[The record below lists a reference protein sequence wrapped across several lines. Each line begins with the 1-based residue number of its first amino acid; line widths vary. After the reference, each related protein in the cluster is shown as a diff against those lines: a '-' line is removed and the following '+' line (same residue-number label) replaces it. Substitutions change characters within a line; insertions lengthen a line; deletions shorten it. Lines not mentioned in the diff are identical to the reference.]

1 MNAGVT
7 TSPAAA
13 ALPAWRDPA
22 AWAKTADI
30 LAVLIALS
38 LPWSTS
44 LVGIFG
50 VAWVITVV
58 PTLDS
63 RMFVVSLKRPISVL
77 PIALFGL
84 ALLGT
89 LWSDAPWGARLYAVG
104 PSAKLLVLPVMFYHY
119 ERSARGIW
127 VFAAFLVSCALLMA
141 MSWIVALDPA
151 LALKSGASYGV
162 PVKNYIDQ
170 SQEFALCA
178 VALAYPVITL
188 LRTKRILLAVLLMA
202 LSLSFIANMMFVVV
216 SRTAMVTMPIMLAVF
231 ALLHLKWRSVV
242 AIMGLLAVLA
252 GLAWATSPQL
262 RRISGTFL
270 SDYQLYKEQNIPTSI
285 GQRLEYWKKSLGFF
299 AEAPVFGHGTGSTRA
314 LFEQAAVGQTG
325 AHAEIIGNPHNQTLN
340 VAVQWG
346 VIGIVVL
353 YAMWL
358 MHLLLFRGDG
368 LVAWIGLLVVV
379 QNIFT
384 SLFNSHIFDFHE
396 GWMYVLGV
404 GVAGGMMLKT
414 SSREAASGPGNPL
427 NPGGWHAGGRSS
439 VFSRRFNPEM
449 LCDRSAK

>member
-1 MNAGVT
+1 MSADAT
-7 TSPAAA
+7 TSPSAA

-30 LAVLIALS
+30 FAILIALS

-44 LVGIFG
+44 LVGIFV

-58 PTLDS
+58 PTLDP
-63 RMFVVSLKRPISVL
+63 RMFVVSLQRPISVL

-89 LWSDAPWGARLYAVG
+89 LWSDAPWGARLYAIG

-127 VFAAFLVSCALLMA
+127 VFAAFLVSCALLIV

-188 LRTKRILLAVLLMA
+188 LRAKKILLAVLLVA
-202 LSLSFIANMMFVVV
+202 LSLSFIVNMMFVIV

-231 ALLHLKWRSVV
+231 TLLHLKWRSVV

-262 RRISGTFL
+262 RRIGGTFTR
-270 SDYQLYKEQNIPTSI
+270 DYRLYKEQNIPTSI
-285 GQRLEYWKKSLGFF
+285 GLRLEFWQKSLRFF
-299 AEAPVFGHGTGSTRA
+299 AEAPVIGHGTGSTRG
-314 LFEQAAVGQTG
+314 LFEQAAVGNLG
-325 AHAEIIGNPHNQTLN
+325 AAAEVIGNPHNQTLN

-358 MHLLLFRGDG
+358 LHLLLFRGDG
-368 LVAWIGLLVVV
+368 LAAWIGLLVVV

-384 SLFNSHIFDFHE
+384 SLFNSHLFDFHE

-404 GVAGGMMLKT
+404 GVAGGMTMKARFGET
-414 SSREAASGPGNPL
+414 GNRPAEWAQ
-427 NPGGWHAGGRSS
+427 P
-439 VFSRRFNPEM
+439 
-449 LCDRSAK
+449 